1 MEPSAAGF
9 VIQLCSTSIE
19 SECVQ
24 FLLFSRFCV
33 TCVCIRESVSL
44 LLSRA
49 DSRVHVFV
57 ILVCVLAP
65 VHMCWC
71 MYVCVVC
78 DCISC
83 SLPGAVFFVTV
94 AMLGLNVWGALII
107 IAVVFMILVNMGG
120 AMALFGITPNAV
132 SLVNLVMVSG

>member
-24 FLLFSRFCV
+24 FLLFSRSCIR
-33 TCVCIRESVSL
+33 CVCIRESVSL

-57 ILVCVLAP
+57 ILVCVL
-65 VHMCWC
+65 VTGSHVLV
-71 MYVCVVC
+71 YVCH
-78 DCISC
+78 CISC

-120 AMALFGITPNAV
+120 AMALFGITANAV

>member
-24 FLLFSRFCV
+24 FLLFSRFCIR
-33 TCVCIRESVSL
+33 CVCIRESVSL

-57 ILVCVLAP
+57 ILVCAC
-65 VHMCWC
+65 HGFT
-71 MYVCVVC
+71 CVAHVC
-78 DCISC
+78 DYISC

-120 AMALFGITPNAV
+120 AMALFGITANAV

>member
-1 MEPSAAGF
+1 M
-9 VIQLCSTSIE
+9 
-19 SECVQ
+19 
-24 FLLFSRFCV
+24 
-33 TCVCIRESVSL
+33 
-44 LLSRA
+44 
-49 DSRVHVFV
+49 FV
-57 ILVCVLAP
+57 ILVCV
-65 VHMCWC
+65 
-71 MYVCVVC
+71 CVLVTGSHVLVYVC

-120 AMALFGITPNAV
+120 AMALFGITANAV

>member
-24 FLLFSRFCV
+24 FLLFSRYCIR
-33 TCVCIRESVSL
+33 CVCIRESVSL

-57 ILVCVLAP
+57 IHVCVCLSR

-71 MYVCVVC
+71 MCVTV
-78 DCISC
+78 
-83 SLPGAVFFVTV
+83 SLVHYPGAVFFVTV

-120 AMALFGITPNAV
+120 AMALFGITANAV